1 MSPIQQIVLE
11 SKGYKKNE
19 TKRNETKQNETKE
32 KEARERLIIKKHAD
46 TFNFQWVF
54 QLIHT
59 FRPMYKC
66 FTGFLAH
73 TGRIA

>member
-1 MSPIQQIVLE
+1 MSPIQQVVLD

-19 TKRNETKQNETKE
+19 TKRNETKRNETKE
-32 KEARERLIIKKHAD
+32 KEARESWIIKKHAD
-46 TFNFQWVF
+46 TFNTQWVF
-54 QLIHT
+54 QLIQPI
-59 FRPMYKC
+59 RPMYKC